1 MLGLQPSIGYGTG
14 GKIAWEELCWEG
26 APHFQV
32 YTEEL
37 YWRIFT
43 QRSLD
48 TGRTLHTEPFTQRN
62 FYTGK
67 VLHTGAFTQSSFYTE
82 KSLHKEVL
90 THRSLHTQR
99 LPHLLR
105 NLLRNRI
112 EPDLALKKKPPRP
125 SPETSS
131 PTCFFLRR
139 AVRRLAF
146 GLFWLLWLWPNLFS
160 LCRWHGSFR
169 FFATPMS
176 SAGTIYLCNSA
187 GSCHGSSV
195 KALQVL

>member
-48 TGRTLHTEPFTQRN
+48 TGRTLHTESFTQRN
-62 FYTGK
+62 FYTGN

-112 EPDLALKKKPPRP
+112 EPDLALKKNLPDLHRKLLHPHV
-125 SPETSS
+125 
-131 PTCFFLRR
+131 FFFRR

-146 GLFWLLWLWPNLFS
+146 GLFWLL
-160 LCRWHGSFR
+160 
-169 FFATPMS
+169 
-176 SAGTIYLCNSA
+176 
-187 GSCHGSSV
+187 
-195 KALQVL
+195 

>member
-48 TGRTLHTEPFTQRN
+48 TGRTLHTESFTQRN
-62 FYTGK
+62 FYTGN

-112 EPDLALKKKPPRP
+112 EPDLALKK
-125 SPETSS
+125 TSK
-131 PTCFFLRR
+131 TFTGNFFTHMFFLK
-139 AVRRLAF
+139 ACCAPSCVWVILASLTLAQLVF
-146 GLFWLLWLWPNLFS
+146 TLQMTWEFPFLWYSHVICRYYISLQFS
-160 LCRWHGSFR
+160 GQLPR
-169 FFATPMS
+169 
-176 SAGTIYLCNSA
+176 
-187 GSCHGSSV
+187 
-195 KALQVL
+195 